1 MRRKLNYEKDPY
13 YMSLVLDY
21 VTWNETFKGEPGA
34 EELAGN
40 ADTQV
45 KKYLAIHGPACIDRS
60 LMEDECRRLFAITG
74 EKENG

>member
-1 MRRKLNYEKDPY
+1 MRRLNYEQDPH
-13 YMSLVLDY
+13 YMGLVLEFVD
-21 VTWNETFKGEPGA
+21 WSENSKDQPGA
-34 EELAGN
+34 GALAEN

-74 EKENG
+74 EEENV